1 MPKYVLIAIAGG
13 LLTALLHLSTETGN
27 PGTLIFAYFTLLPLF
42 MVGLAK
48 GLAAAAISGTVALVV
63 TGVAANLTLAAIFTL
78 AYAVPAVAMVRLAL
92 LNRQTPEGPADW
104 YPAGRMMSWLTG
116 YGAAALIAF
125 GVFAGGSPAGMEAT
139 FREGIETSLEGLA
152 TGEDGTGPADIA
164 AQIAP
169 HFPALIITSWLI
181 MVTINGSLAQRFLRR
196 LKWNLR
202 PSPQMSAFELPQWM
216 AIALAISVLAWLAG
230 GQGALGF
237 IGWNLTM
244 VFSVPY
250 FFMGLAVIHTLS
262 RPWSARTLALV
273 IFYLFLIVFRW
284 PIAIVAALGL
294 VEQWAGLRQRF
305 AGMSG
310 NQSGNQ
316 EEDQ

>member
-48 GLAAAAISGTVALVV
+48 GLAAVAISGTIALVV
-63 TGVAANLTLAAIFTL
+63 TGVAVKFTVAVMFAL
-78 AYAVPAVAMVRLAL
+78 AYAVPAVAMVRMAL
-92 LNRQTPEGPADW
+92 VKRQTPEGTTEW

-116 YGAAALIAF
+116 YSAAALIAF
-125 GVFAGGSPAGMEAT
+125 TVIAGDTLAELVATYRADLEAMLQEPLVGEGDISPAAV
-139 FREGIETSLEGLA
+139 
-152 TGEDGTGPADIA
+152 A

-169 HFPALIITSWLI
+169 YFPALFIISWLV
-181 MVTINGSLAQRFLRR
+181 MVAINGSLAQRFLRR
-196 LKWNLR
+196 LGWNLR
-202 PSPQMSAFELPQWM
+202 PSPSMSEFELPKWM

-230 GQGALGF
+230 GQGAPGF
-237 IGWNLTM
+237 IGWNLTL

-250 FFMGLAVIHTLS
+250 FFMGLTVIHTLS
-262 RPWSARTLALV
+262 RSWPARTAALV
-273 IFYLFLIVFRW
+273 ILYLFLLVFRW
-284 PIAIVAALGL
+284 PVALVVVALGL
-294 VEQWAGLRQRF
+294 VEQWVGLRQRF
-305 AGMSG
+305 AGLG
-310 NQSGNQ
+310 GNQ